1 MNANTKKFQVAGLAG
16 KIECALDLPADQPTG
31 IALLGHPHPLYG
43 GTMDNKV
50 VQIMARAL
58 VDLNY
63 VTVRMNFRGVGGSQG
78 AHAQGLG
85 EVDDMAV
92 VLGHVRKDYPELPV
106 VLGGY
111 SFGTYVV
118 SLLQQKMAAEGAPPE
133 RMVLVSAT
141 AGMWALDTVPKNT
154 LLIHG
159 EADDIIPLSDLFQW
173 ARPQD
178 LPVVVVT
185 GADHLFNRKLHH
197 IHGIIDAMWQR

>member
-1 MNANTKKFQVAGLAG
+1 MNANTKRFHVAGLAG
-16 KIECALDLPADQPTG
+16 QIECALDLPEDQPVG

-50 VQIMARAL
+50 VQIMARAF
-58 VDLNY
+58 VDLDY
-63 VTVRMNFRGVGGSQG
+63 VTVRMNFRGVGSSQG
-78 AHAQGLG
+78 AHAQGVG
-85 EVDDMAV
+85 EASDMAL
-92 VLGHVRKDYPELPV
+92 VLEHAKKQYPGLPV

-118 SLLQQKMAAEGAPPE
+118 SLLQQKMAAEGFPPE

-141 AGMWALDTVPKNT
+141 AGKWALDTVPKNT

-159 EADDIIPLSDLFQW
+159 ETDDIVPLSDLFQW

-197 IHGIIDAMWQR
+197 VHDIIDAMWHR

>member
-1 MNANTKKFQVAGLAG
+1 MNAGTRKFHIAGPAG
-16 KIECALDLPADQPTG
+16 RIECALDLPEDLPAG

-50 VQIMARAL
+50 VQIMARAF
-58 VDLNY
+58 VDLGY
-63 VTVRMNFRGVGGSQG
+63 VTVRMNFRGVGSSAG
-78 AHAQGLG
+78 AHAKGTG
-85 EVDDMAV
+85 EADDMAI
-92 VLGHVRKDYPELPV
+92 VLEAVQKEYPGLPV

-118 SLLQQKMAAEGAPPE
+118 SLLQQKLAAEGTPPQ

-141 AGMWALDTVPKNT
+141 AGKWAVDTVPKNT

-159 EADDIIPLSDLFQW
+159 EADDIVPLSDLFQW

-178 LPVVVVT
+178 LSVVVIS

-197 IHGIIDAMWQR
+197 IHDIIDTMWQR